1 MERDPLQEFIRENRE
16 SFETSFDAEKN
27 WQKLQEKRNSARR
40 APATPTAGRSL
51 NLSWL
56 KIAAMMIFVSGLT
69 YIIVNN
75 DNGGGAATV
84 NNHYHLSLSDL
95 SPELA
100 EVEQHYASNIEQ
112 KMQQVKNM
120 DVDQEL
126 LNELTLIDNE
136 RAMLDDEMQNAVNNE
151 KIVKAI
157 IKNYRMKLNL
167 LEEMMEDINKAKNKS
182 NDRKTKV
189 IEL

>member
-1 MERDPLQEFIRENRE
+1 MEKDPLQEFIRNNRE
-16 SFETSFDAEKN
+16 SFESSFDAEKS
-27 WQKLQEKRNSARR
+27 WERLQAKQQKTRKTDS
-40 APATPTAGRSL
+40 TASSPIV

-56 KIAAMMIFVSGLT
+56 KIAAMMTFVAGIA
-69 YIIVNN
+69 YFIINN
-75 DNGGGAATV
+75 ETGTDTQVV

-100 EVEQHYASNIEQ
+100 EVEHHYANSIEA
-112 KMQQVKNM
+112 KMQQVRKM
-120 DVDQEL
+120 DVDEDLLSEL
-126 LNELTLIDNE
+126 KLIDEE
-136 RAMLDDEMQNAVNNE
+136 RALLDDEMQNAVNNE
-151 KIVKAI
+151 RIIKAI

-182 NDRKTKV
+182 DDHKTKI